1 MNPQTKQIGVTEAA
15 ILKGVRRQTVL
26 HWIRSGRLRA
36 VRVGRAWSIDPYD
49 LEIVYRQRTRNKVA
63 VAVPQYLQ
71 DRYETSTQAQ
81 GIDTPAQV
89 SSVNL
94 DSLTAA

>member
-1 MNPQTKQIGVTEAA
+1 MNTQNEQIGVTEAA
-15 ILKGVRRQTVL
+15 LLKGVRRQTVL

-36 VRVGRAWSIDPYD
+36 VRVGRAWSIDPFD

-89 SSVNL
+89 SPADL

>member
-1 MNPQTKQIGVTEAA
+1 MNTQNEQIGVTEAA
-15 ILKGVRRQTVL
+15 LLKGVRRQTVL

-36 VRVGRAWSIDPYD
+36 IRVGRAWSIDRYD
-49 LEIVYRQRTRNKVA
+49 LEIVFRQRTRNKA
-63 VAVPQYLQ
+63 AIPVPQYLQ
-71 DRYETSTQAQ
+71 DRYETSTLAQ

-89 SSVNL
+89 SPADL